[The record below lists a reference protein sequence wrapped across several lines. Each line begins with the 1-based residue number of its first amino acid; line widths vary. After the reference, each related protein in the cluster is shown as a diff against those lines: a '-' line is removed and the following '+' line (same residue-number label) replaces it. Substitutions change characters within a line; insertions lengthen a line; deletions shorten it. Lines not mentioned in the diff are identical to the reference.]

1 MDATT
6 VIRIIAG
13 ILFIVVFFA
22 MIPPYWMIFKK
33 AGFSPWLSLLMYIP
47 LVNIIVLY
55 VVGFSDWKAPPASQY
70 LTAADFYTWNLMRSC
85 HNMPQHKSWDAALC
99 RLNAPPALPL

>member
-13 ILFIVVFFA
+13 LLFVVVFIA
-22 MIPPYWMIFKK
+22 IIPPYWMIFKK

-47 LVNIIVLY
+47 LVNIVVLY
-55 VVGFSDWKAPPASQY
+55 VVGFSHWKTVPVSHTLPAGSS
-70 LTAADFYTWNLMRSC
+70 TPGA
-85 HNMPQHKSWDAALC
+85 
-99 RLNAPPALPL
+99 